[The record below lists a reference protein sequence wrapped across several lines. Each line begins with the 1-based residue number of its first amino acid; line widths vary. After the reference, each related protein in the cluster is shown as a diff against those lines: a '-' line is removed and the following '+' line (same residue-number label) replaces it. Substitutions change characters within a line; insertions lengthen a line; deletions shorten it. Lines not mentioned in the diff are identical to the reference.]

1 MGERSLEVGC
11 GRWDV
16 RCRMWMY
23 EREPSVRHSDARAF
37 DRSVT
42 DRAMMS

>member
-1 MGERSLEVGC
+1 MGREEGM
-11 GRWDV
+11 WDV

-37 DRSVT
+37 DRCVT
-42 DRAMMS
+42 DRALMMS